1 MSELSIAELAS
12 EHAELLPQRETLS
25 IIIINSSSIAIA
37 AHAHS
42 TAVAVNVTN
51 IQGSFDSHVNWHHWL
66 HHHHHHGGGD
76 G

>member
-37 AHAHS
+37 AHSHS
-42 TAVAVNVTN
+42 TAVSVDVTN
-51 IQGSFDSHVNWHHWL
+51 IVGSFDSHVNWPHWF
-66 HHHHHHGGGD
+66 HHGGG
-76 G
+76 

>member
-37 AHAHS
+37 AHSHS
-42 TAVAVNVTN
+42 AAFSVNVTN
-51 IQGSFDSHVNWHHWL
+51 IEGSFNTHVNWPHHWF
-66 HHHHHHGGGD
+66 HHGGS
-76 G
+76 